1 MGGREAWDHDVVPCT
16 AVHFIACRS
25 AAVCSPQRAART
37 GLQLRPSLTL
47 HRPLA
52 AALVPSLLQVV
63 AFAFGEEGTTATV
76 INAHTGAVQ
85 HTLSSAGEA
94 EDLLLVPQAAHDG
107 TADQL
112 VYALVPPGVG
122 GTVRLLPDTPQA
134 QAAFA
139 EARPSLAFWR
149 ADEQAGSVSGFGFT
163 GAWLGCMTW
172 PCACLVNV
180 CKQVTPACSAI
191 PPFLTSCG

>member
-1 MGGREAWDHDVVPCT
+1 
-16 AVHFIACRS
+16 
-25 AAVCSPQRAART
+25 
-37 GLQLRPSLTL
+37 
-47 HRPLA
+47 
-52 AALVPSLLQVV
+52 
-63 AFAFGEEGTTATV
+63 
-76 INAHTGAVQ
+76 VQ

-134 QAAFA
+134 HAAFA
-139 EARPSLAFWR
+139 AARPSLAFWR

-163 GAWLGCMTW
+163 GAWLGCVTW
-172 PCACLVNV
+172 WRGLCV
-180 CKQVTPACSAI
+180 CMPGECVLASHTSKQCYPSL
-191 PPFLTSCG
+191 PPFLWLILPHLTSLA